1 MGGAVTD
8 WRDTIRSAA
17 WLAAVTARVRD
28 VTIRAEMVDLVGTPV
43 LEVPIVGGAVDMR
56 GEQAEQWACTVTLA
70 DESLLPQTANDPL
83 DPRSGLR
90 LRVWWGLSGVG
101 ELPVFTGP
109 MEDPDIED
117 DGTLSYTL
125 TGRDALT
132 LARRGGY
139 ARQIIALGGLTV
151 PAALAAIFAVV
162 APYSPLRIADSAV
175 TLPTVYEVG
184 TRDPAEDWTEIAEM
198 AGWVVRTDREGTIV
212 AGPQANPTAAAVD
225 WQEGDS
231 CKVVR
236 WRRQVKTSD
245 IRNRVI
251 VTSTNP
257 DVDPVIVGI
266 KEDDDEG
273 SSTWVGGPFGA
284 RELQI
289 ESDAV
294 ATQAA
299 ADNMA
304 AMHLGRVLYP
314 SESVEVEVLARP
326 DLEYRD
332 VVQLAR
338 RRAGLAGEFRV
349 SGWSL
354 PLGGPGLMSCSM
366 MARSL
371 R

>member
-1 MGGAVTD
+1 MST
-8 WRDTIRSAA
+8 WRDAIRTDAF
-17 WLAAVTARVRD
+17 LAAVTARVRT
-28 VTIRAEMVDLVGTPV
+28 VGVRAEMVDFVGTPV
-43 LEVPIVGGAVDMR
+43 LDVPITGGTVDMR

-70 DESLLPQTANDPL
+70 DPALLPQSSADML
-83 DPRSGLR
+83 DPRSGYR
-90 LRVWWGLSGVG
+90 LRIWWRLWGSGAWA

-109 MEDPDIED
+109 LEDPDIDD
-117 DGTLSYTL
+117 DGTLTYSL

-139 ARQIIALGGLTV
+139 ARQTIALGGLTV
-151 PAALAAIFAVV
+151 TAALQAIFAVV
-162 APYSPLRIADSAV
+162 APFSPLSIGTSTV
-175 TLPTVYEVG
+175 TLPSTYEVG
-184 TRDPAEDWTEIAEM
+184 SRDPAEDWTEIAAM

-212 AGPQANPTAAAVD
+212 CGPQPDPSTPSAD
-225 WQEGDS
+225 WQEGEG

-236 WRRQVKTSD
+236 WRRQVKTSG
-245 IRNRVI
+245 IQNRVV
-251 VTSTNP
+251 VTSTSP

-266 KEDDDEG
+266 AEDNDEG
-273 SSTWVGGPFGA
+273 SSTWVGRYGPF
-284 RELQI
+284 ELLI
-289 ESDAV
+289 ESDAI

-299 ADNMA
+299 ADSMA

-314 SESVEVEVLARP
+314 SESVEVEVPPRP

-338 RRAGLAGEFRV
+338 RRAGVAGEFRV

-354 PLGGPGLMSCSM
+354 PLGGPGLMSVSM
-366 MARSL
+366 MSRSL